1 MTGFGVD
8 VHCVSEVEATTATSA
23 TGFRD
28 ESCDDGLCCDRICLG
43 SGKRSTEVSQRSLLF
58 LC

>member
-8 VHCVSEVEATTATSA
+8 VHCVSEVEATAA
-23 TGFRD
+23 AGAMGFRD
-28 ESCDDGLCCDRICLG
+28 ERRDNRLHCDRICLG
-43 SGKRSTEVSQRSLLF
+43 SGKHGTEVSQRSLPF